1 MICKGY
7 RREAGSE
14 RSKDQKCE
22 SMDKNRIQGA
32 SAGRAGDLPRSPYP
46 SKARSVDAAT
56 VHGRRLNLP
65 QEICSVSLRRLRL
78 SKGSLT
84 AEQKSA
90 EGVVGHDVGK
100 ASEALRIP
108 KGGAMDRPSR
118 KRWPKART
126 RRRGQ

>member
-1 MICKGY
+1 M
-7 RREAGSE
+7 
-14 RSKDQKCE
+14 CE

-46 SKARSVDAAT
+46 SRVPSVDPAA
-56 VHGRRLNLP
+56 VHRRRLSLP
-65 QEICSVSLRRLRL
+65 QEICFVSVNGLRL

-90 EGVVGHDVGK
+90 EGIVGHDVGK
-100 ASEALRIP
+100 ASEALRKP

-118 KRWPKART
+118 ERGLKART
-126 RRRGQ
+126 RRSGQ